1 MAVLQLWVNIPK
13 MLLYNVHGLLLLL
26 IPSLLA
32 GQWCCRELADRRRRK
47 PRDNTVDSL
56 VHGYLLGGQ
65 LCWDWAL
72 EVEQQ
77 ILGHWDIW
85 ILGHWDI

>member
-13 MLLYNVHGLLLLL
+13 VLLYNVHGLLLLL

-56 VHGYLLGGQ
+56 VQLSAGWPVMLGLGTGGRAANTGTPGYMDFGTLG
-65 LCWDWAL
+65 
-72 EVEQQ
+72 
-77 ILGHWDIW
+77 
-85 ILGHWDI
+85 

>member
-13 MLLYNVHGLLLLL
+13 VLLYNVHGLLLLL

-32 GQWCCRELADRRRRK
+32 GQWCCQDLADRRRRK

-56 VHGYLLGGQ
+56 VYGYLLGGK
-65 LCWDWAL
+65 LC
-72 EVEQQ
+72 
-77 ILGHWDIW
+77 
-85 ILGHWDI
+85 